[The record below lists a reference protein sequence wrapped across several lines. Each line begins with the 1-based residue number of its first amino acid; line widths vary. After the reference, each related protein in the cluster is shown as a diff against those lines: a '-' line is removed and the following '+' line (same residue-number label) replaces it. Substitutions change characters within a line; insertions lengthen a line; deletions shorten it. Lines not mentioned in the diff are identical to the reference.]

1 MVQLHFQTYPFHM
14 LASPKIQ
21 LEFHLFIYLFG
32 DQ

>member
-1 MVQLHFQTYPFHM
+1 MVEQTYPFHM
-14 LASPKIQ
+14 LASQKIQ